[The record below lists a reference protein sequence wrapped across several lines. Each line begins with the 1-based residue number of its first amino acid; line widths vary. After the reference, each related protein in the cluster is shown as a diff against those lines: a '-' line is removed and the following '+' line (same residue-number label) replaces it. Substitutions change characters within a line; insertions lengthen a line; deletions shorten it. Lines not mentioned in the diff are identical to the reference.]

1 MGLFEFWP
9 YSLGELWCCKD
20 DIVWVKQISYCK
32 DVVIMFLIYY
42 VAIDDGIAIDDGVE
56 NNDFTLSL
64 SLSSLPVA
72 SLVQSSD
79 PETVAPENK
88 YQ

>member
-1 MGLFEFWP
+1 
-9 YSLGELWCCKD
+9 
-20 DIVWVKQISYCK
+20 
-32 DVVIMFLIYY
+32 MFLIYHVVIDDD
-42 VAIDDGIAIDDGVE
+42 VAIDDGVANDDGVE